1 VGKADKVLETV
12 LRGTSEANIPFRDLC
27 KLRKELGFTE
37 RVRGDHFI
45 YTKPETQEMLNVQP
59 IGALA
64 KVHKVKQVRN
74 VIVMYKRGASYGG

>member
-1 VGKADKVLETV
+1 MGKADKVLETV

-45 YTKPETQEMLNVQP
+45 YTKPEIQEILNVQP
-59 IGALA
+59 LGALA
-64 KVHKVKQVRN
+64 KASQVKQVRN
-74 VIVMYKRGASYGG
+74 VIARYKLFAIHGG